1 MNKIDIAKRATAAGI
16 IIGLCAM
23 MYSSIENKYYGAALF
38 SFGLAAIVVN
48 KSKLYTGVAGF
59 IKSKKAILEAV
70 WILLFNLIAT
80 FVLGILCKYCG
91 YQTTS
96 EAIWTS
102 KINQPILL
110 FILKSVLCGAVIH
123 IGVKSYRNN
132 SIIPLLLCV
141 VLFVI
146 CGLEHCIANSFYM
159 FYSMNFSILSIAYL
173 LINILGNTIGA
184 LAIENVM
191 PEVK

>member
-1 MNKIDIAKRATAAGI
+1 M
-16 IIGLCAM
+16 
-23 MYSSIENKYYGAALF
+23 
-38 SFGLAAIVVN
+38 
-48 KSKLYTGVAGF
+48 
-59 IKSKKAILEAV
+59 
-70 WILLFNLIAT
+70 
-80 FVLGILCKYCG
+80 
-91 YQTTS
+91 
-96 EAIWTS
+96 
-102 KINQPILL
+102 
-110 FILKSVLCGAVIH
+110 IH

-159 FYSMNFSILSIAYL
+159 FYSMNFSMLSIAYL